1 MADATDFLK
10 ALVPMIGTALGGP
23 FGGVAASFVAS
34 KLGLDSKDLKAVS
47 DVLTSGTMTPDQVS
61 QLKLAELDMQKW
73 MADNNIKIKQ
83 IEADNVKG
91 AREMQIATRSYV
103 PAVISYVVVAGY
115 FGILT
120 GLMFGVLHVTDNQ
133 SLLILI
139 GALSTAFGGVLNF
152 WLGSSHG
159 SQSKD
164 AMLHNSAPV
173 K

>member
-1 MADATDFLK
+1 MNDLLK
-10 ALVPMIGTALGGP
+10 TLAPLLGTAIAGP
-23 FGGVAASFVAS
+23 FGAMAASFLAD
-34 KLGLDSKDLKAVS
+34 KLGVQEKTIAAVQ
-47 DVLTSGTMTPDQVS
+47 DVLTSSTMTSEQITAIR
-61 QLKLAELDMQKW
+61 QAEIEFKKW
-73 MADNNIKIKQ
+73 MEDCSIKREQLAVDNTKS
-83 IEADNVKG
+83 
-91 AREMQIATRSYV
+91 AREMQISTKSWV
-103 PAVISYVVVAGY
+103 PATISIIVVFGY
-115 FGILT
+115 FAILV

-164 AMLHNSAPV
+164 VMLANSQPA